1 VLDMENAAATKD
13 LSNDERGIFM
23 VDASKG
29 YMKDG
34 NKNRLREQDIHK
46 IVDVFNKQT
55 EVPKYSR
62 FVSLTEISDP
72 KNDFNLNI
80 PRYID
85 SQETEDIQD
94 IDAHLQGG
102 IPDADIE
109 ALSGYWDVCPGLK
122 NDLFE
127 PADRP
132 NYSRLKITKDAIK
145 PAIFNQP
152 EFVLFRKEMDHLFE
166 SWKMRN
172 TLFLKGLDKGIKPKQ
187 TIRDISE
194 DVLKTYTDKNL
205 MDKYDVY
212 QHLMNYWNE
221 TMQDDCYLIAV
232 DGWKAEPYR
241 ITVKNKDGKETDK
254 GWNCDLVPKSLV
266 IDRYFHVEA
275 QGIATLEN
283 EKEAIATQI
292 AELEEEHSAEEGYF
306 ADFDKVNKAS
316 VQKRLNELKS
326 QKEKKEKR
334 GNLFYTAAEPTV
346 EYGSIKAEKKVL
358 EQYLKFSEDLATLTR
373 KIKEAI
379 ADLDLK
385 TLRHY
390 KTLTVN
396 DIKQLVVD
404 DKWMTSIERSVK
416 TEMERI
422 SQRLTQRIKE
432 LAERYETPM
441 PQQTNEVAEME
452 AKVIAHLQKMGFV
465 WK

>member
-1 VLDMENAAATKD
+1 
-13 LSNDERGIFM
+13 
-23 VDASKG
+23 
-29 YMKDG
+29 
-34 NKNRLREQDIHK
+34 
-46 IVDVFNKQT
+46 
-55 EVPKYSR
+55 
-62 FVSLTEISDP
+62 
-72 KNDFNLNI
+72 
-80 PRYID
+80 
-85 SQETEDIQD
+85 
-94 IDAHLQGG
+94 
-102 IPDADIE
+102 
-109 ALSGYWDVCPGLK
+109 
-122 NDLFE
+122 
-127 PADRP
+127 
-132 NYSRLKITKDAIK
+132 
-145 PAIFNQP
+145 
-152 EFVLFRKEMDHLFE
+152 
-166 SWKMRN
+166 
-172 TLFLKGLDKGIKPKQ
+172 
-187 TIRDISE
+187 
-194 DVLKTYTDKNL
+194 
-205 MDKYDVY
+205 
-212 QHLMNYWNE
+212 MNYWNE

-241 ITVKNKDGKETDK
+241 ITIKNQDGKETDK

-326 QKEKKEKR
+326 QKEKKDKR
-334 GNLFYTAAEPTV
+334 GNLFNTAAEPTV
-346 EYGSIKAEKKVL
+346 DYGSMKAEKKVL